1 MNSKKKRKIFVVI
14 SSCIL
19 ILAVISIIAYCH
31 FRPYVYLKRNMD
43 NLLNKEYEYH
53 IDCKVE
59 GMNLRLLGNS
69 FQGSIDGTK
78 GTDVLYGN
86 IKYKDS
92 TYLKMYVDKNKKII
106 FDINPLIDGAVDKI
120 SKSSVLGEM
129 LFGNITSDVKVSYDQ
144 IEYIL
149 DRKLDTIEDNGVST
163 DLIKDVSK
171 GKYTN
176 YTLVLLK
183 QVDEND
189 KLIGDDAY
197 YFELDLTEDNTR
209 LIIGIPKD
217 NKISE
222 VSAKIYA
229 DEIIWSFVG
238 DYSYKNVDEIEMPE
252 STVSDKTIDMIRSI
266 YEKYLKL
273 AERDTL

>member
-1 MNSKKKRKIFVVI
+1 MNSKKKKKIFVVI

-171 GKYTN
+171 GKNTN

-222 VSAKIYA
+222 VSAKIYT
-229 DEIIWSFVG
+229 DEITWSFVG

-252 STVSDKTIDMIRSI
+252 STVSDKTIDIIRSI

-273 AERDTL
+273 AGK

>member
-209 LIIGIPKD
+209 LIIGIPTD

-222 VSAKIYA
+222 VSAKIYT
-229 DEIIWSFVG
+229 DEITWSFVG